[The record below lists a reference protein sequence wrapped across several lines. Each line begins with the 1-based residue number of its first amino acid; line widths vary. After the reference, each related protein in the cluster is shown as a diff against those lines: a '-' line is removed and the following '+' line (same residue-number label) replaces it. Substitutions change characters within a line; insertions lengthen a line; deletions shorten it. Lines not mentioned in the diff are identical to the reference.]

1 MRNIKEIKSE
11 LASLREAYEAKI
23 FELES
28 EIESVRKSRGLKPN
42 MYRQSMLDAYE
53 VGRSRMPVPG
63 MGQTA

>member
-11 LASLREAYEAKI
+11 LDAVREAYHAKVA
-23 FELES
+23 ELES

-53 VGRSRMPVPG
+53 VGRSRMLVPG
-63 MGQTA
+63 MGQTE